1 MTPMDFTWDFSAVL
15 QNYPVLLR
23 GVGMTALL
31 WAIAFPASM
40 VIGFLIALGTGS
52 RNRVAAG
59 IGRSYVEFFRNT
71 PVMIQ
76 LIWFFYA
83 FPILTG
89 TQLSPLAA
97 ALSGL
102 ILNASAYCSEI
113 FRGGMASVPNGQWE
127 GARALGMNHAQVLRR
142 VIVPQV
148 FSRMLPAFTN
158 RGIELAKNTSIASVI
173 AVQELMYQGRALSS
187 AFYRPLET
195 LTAVAIIYFL
205 LIYPG
210 SFMASRLERR
220 FALRT

>member
-1 MTPMDFTWDFSAVL
+1 MNAMAFSWDFSAVV
-15 QNYPVLLR
+15 QNYPVLLK

-31 WAIAFPASM
+31 WGIAFPVSM
-40 VIGFLIALGTGS
+40 VLGFLVSLATGS
-52 RNRVAAG
+52 RVRVAVAV
-59 IGRSYVEFFRNT
+59 GRVYVEVFRNT

-89 TQLSPLAA
+89 QQLTPVVA
-97 ALSGL
+97 ALFGL

-113 FRGGMASVPNGQWE
+113 FRGGMASIPRGQWE
-127 GARALGMNHAQVLRR
+127 GGRALGMGRAQLMRR

-148 FSRMLPAFTN
+148 MARMLPAFTN

-173 AVQELMYQGRALSS
+173 AVQELMYQGRALSA
-187 AFYRPLET
+187 AFYRPLEI
-195 LTAVAIIYFL
+195 LTAVGLIYFL

-210 SFMASRLERR
+210 AWLASRLEKRLAAR
-220 FALRT
+220 A